1 MNIQDIKNIQSILSE
16 TLNVFIR
23 LGFVDIDKKS
33 IQDLYNQLDNIDYSV
48 FSKIIEESPLSIVN
62 DYNKA
67 YFYLKS
73 YLVDDPI
80 ELLPPNYN
88 FHAMIERMGLNETA
102 LNDIIELWKL
112 FEGVIFSIKSS
123 LSEVFAFI
131 EDTKLKE
138 CEHSIIAEVNKLNQI
153 FVSSDRASQRKEEQ
167 NNINKLDKKERVI
180 KAAELKEYFTLAFK
194 GGGNGNIDYFTNNLL
209 PDLKVDR
216 SDKDFARIA
225 YMIYSNGKL
234 QASMRPNT
242 FKEWYQ
248 KFCELVGCGFHEY
261 KPNALNPDDRLK
273 KAFYYLQ

>member
-48 FSKIIEESPLSIVN
+48 FSKIIEESPLSIVH

-138 CEHSIIAEVNKLNQI
+138 CEHPIIAEVNKLNQI

-167 NNINKLDKKERVI
+167 NNINKLVKKERVI
-180 KAAELKEYFTLAFK
+180 KGAELKEYFTLAFK

-209 PDLKVDR
+209 PDLKVER

-234 QASMRPNT
+234 QASMHPNT

-248 KFCELVGCGFHEY
+248 KFCELVDCEFHEY

>member
-48 FSKIIEESPLSIVN
+48 FSKIIEESPLSIVH

-138 CEHSIIAEVNKLNQI
+138 CEHPIIAEVNKLNQI

-167 NNINKLDKKERVI
+167 NNINKPVKKERTI
-180 KAAELKEYFTLAFK
+180 KEAELKEYFTLAFR
-194 GGGNGNIDYFTNNLL
+194 GRGNGNIDYFENLL
-209 PDLKVDR
+209 GDLKKDWN
-216 SDKDFARIA
+216 DKDFARIA
-225 YMIYSNGKL
+225 NMIYNSKKL
-234 QASMRPNT
+234 APSMRPST
-242 FKEWYQ
+242 FIEWYK
-248 KFCELVGCGFHEY
+248 KFCELVEFKFHGY
-261 KPNALNPDDRLK
+261 KPNALKPDDSLK
-273 KAFYYLQ
+273 NTFYYL